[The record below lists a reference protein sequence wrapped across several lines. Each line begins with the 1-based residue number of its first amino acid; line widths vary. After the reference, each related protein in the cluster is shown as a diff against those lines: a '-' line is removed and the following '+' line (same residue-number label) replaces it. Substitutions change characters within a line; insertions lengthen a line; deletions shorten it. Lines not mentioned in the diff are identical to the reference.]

1 MILYELVI
9 EDMTTVGR
17 MGSSST
23 VRERKMFLD
32 PNDARKYAEKDYEQ
46 PIKWTAVR
54 KGTWSSG
61 DLMWVM
67 YYIRRTKVE

>member
-32 PNDARKYAEKDYEQ
+32 PNDAREYAEKDYEAS
-46 PIKWTAVR
+46 IKWTPVK
-54 KGTWSSG
+54 KGTWCSG

-67 YYIRRTKVE
+67 YYIRSIIVE

>member
-1 MILYELVI
+1 MKLYELII

-32 PNDARKYAEKDYEQ
+32 PNDARTYAETDYENS
-46 PIKWTAVR
+46 IKWHASA
-54 KGTWSSG
+54 KGCWSSG

-67 YYIRRTKVE
+67 YRIEQRIVE

>member
-32 PNDARKYAEKDYEQ
+32 PNDAREYAEADYEDS
-46 PIKWTAVR
+46 IKWHATA
-54 KGTWSSG
+54 KGSWCSG

-67 YYIRRTKVE
+67 YNIQVRIVE

>member
-32 PNDARKYAEKDYEQ
+32 PNAAREYAEKDYENS
-46 PIKWTAVR
+46 IKWTAIR
-54 KGTWSSG
+54 KGTWTSG

-67 YYIRRTKVE
+67 YYIRSMTVE

>member
-1 MILYELVI
+1 MKLYELII

-23 VRERKMFLD
+23 VKERKMFLD
-32 PNDARKYAEKDYEQ
+32 PNVAREYAEADYNES
-46 PIKWTAVR
+46 IKWHATG
-54 KGTWSSG
+54 KGSWSSG

-67 YYIRRTKVE
+67 YNIQLRIVE

>member
-1 MILYELVI
+1 MMLYELVI

-32 PNDARKYAEKDYEQ
+32 PNDAREYAEKDYEAK
-46 PIKWTAVR
+46 IKWTPVS
-54 KGTWSSG
+54 KGTWTSG
-61 DLMWVM
+61 DLMWVI
-67 YYIRRTKVE
+67 YYIRVRVVE

>member
-1 MILYELVI
+1 MKLYELII

-32 PNDARKYAEKDYEQ
+32 PNDAREYAEADYEQ
-46 PIKWTAVR
+46 SIKWHATA
-54 KGTWSSG
+54 KGSWSSG

-67 YYIRRTKVE
+67 YNIRVRIVE